1 MRDWN
6 HDGKIDS
13 RDFYLQD
20 VAMGWDHE
28 STSTRRSGSWTSSR
42 STYQP
47 HTAPKPVMGS
57 EIRWNPFKPEKRSDF
72 QSCKMYCIEHKNG
85 PATEEL
91 RQKLHEMMAY
101 QVITDPGISWH
112 DLDCDM
118 EKGLQAAGRQLK
130 NARNYA
136 ELIADIL
143 LQIQDLPERES
154 CPMEQEI
161 YADTMIQIFNL
172 CVDGV
177 TMLYDVG
184 GFIRYF
190 EDDSHVIPPDKRT
203 AENYAETLKKCDG
216 AYDTVALTRL
226 EAGVEM
232 KKALDTY
239 VILDHEEYRRQLMK
253 ICKASEESIL
263 TLRYRHMK
271 VALYPQYEQIETTW
285 KQYTSFLE
293 GLTWKERRE
302 LNKSAWTEVLSGD
315 VFHTQTDIDKLN
327 QLQHTTDDRVQKL
340 NDNYKIWKMK
350 PRRERKIVDCELQLS
365 KLKAERTGREIKSD
379 LEAVDNLQTQI
390 EELKHT
396 IQEKNDKA
404 DRLNRRLFF
413 KRMAE
418 KKAARLRDEA
428 ANGEEK
434 IAELIHESV
443 KLQDQLQEKNNL
455 RNALEDSIKELSK
468 KLA

>member
-1 MRDWN
+1 
-6 HDGKIDS
+6 
-13 RDFYLQD
+13 
-20 VAMGWDHE
+20 
-28 STSTRRSGSWTSSR
+28 
-42 STYQP
+42 
-47 HTAPKPVMGS
+47 
-57 EIRWNPFKPEKRSDF
+57 
-72 QSCKMYCIEHKNG
+72 
-85 PATEEL
+85 
-91 RQKLHEMMAY
+91 
-101 QVITDPGISWH
+101 
-112 DLDCDM
+112 
-118 EKGLQAAGRQLK
+118 
-130 NARNYA
+130 
-136 ELIADIL
+136 
-143 LQIQDLPERES
+143 
-154 CPMEQEI
+154 
-161 YADTMIQIFNL
+161 
-172 CVDGV
+172 
-177 TMLYDVG
+177 
-184 GFIRYF
+184 
-190 EDDSHVIPPDKRT
+190 
-203 AENYAETLKKCDG
+203 
-216 AYDTVALTRL
+216 
-226 EAGVEM
+226 
-232 KKALDTY
+232 
-239 VILDHEEYRRQLMK
+239 
-253 ICKASEESIL
+253 
-263 TLRYRHMK
+263 
-271 VALYPQYEQIETTW
+271 
-285 KQYTSFLE
+285 LE